1 MKVNHLC
8 WSLDELGTVLS
19 ELIGDNSEAFPAPD
33 SVDTLTE
40 WMNWAALRSEAEVET
55 SDIALRDLESFLAHS
70 APAIYEIEGRYLV
83 VTQAGKKVRVFAPD
97 HTHHRVST
105 ADIAAAIRNRF
116 ESNHRA
122 SYQKLVESSGL
133 SPRKQQRVL
142 TALLREQTGT
152 RRFRRGW
159 NFRST
164 RNHSQGWRD
173 IPKLLAAHTA
183 QYLLWLASW
192 GVLGTLTFT
201 GRIDHGW
208 LTAWALLLLTLI
220 PFRLLTTWTQG
231 TFAIGLGSMLK
242 RRLLQGALRL
252 HPEEVRSLGVGSF
265 LGQALEAEAIET
277 LAISGGVTGLLALV
291 EMIPA
296 LFVLGRFA
304 PALAAWCGVAFFAA
318 WKFFRG
324 YQRWTTLRMG
334 LTNHLVEVMVGHRT
348 RLAQQH
354 RADWHTS
361 EDSALSQYLNIS
373 KTVDHTGSWLVAAIP
388 RGWLFIG
395 LSCIAP
401 SLAAGQALSSET
413 AVLLGGVLLAFSA
426 FQRLVASFADVAGA
440 ITGWQ
445 RIKPLFDAAAR
456 PETPGELPPT
466 RKESRK
472 GQRLL
477 EADRLTFRYPGNAT
491 AALQSC
497 NLTIRRGEHVLLEGP
512 SGGGK
517 TTLASLL
524 TGLRKPE
531 SGLLLI
537 NGLDRHTL
545 GESAWR
551 KQVAAAPQFH
561 ENHILT
567 ETLAFNLL
575 LGRHWPPSQ
584 KDLEEAEAVCKELG
598 LADLL
603 AHMPSGLMQMVGE
616 GGWQLSHGERSRI
629 FLARALLQQSE
640 LVILDESF
648 AALDPENL
656 QVAMETTLRRA
667 ETLLV
672 IAHP

>member
-1 MKVNHLC
+1 MNLHDLC
-8 WSLDELGTVLS
+8 WPLEELGIALS
-19 ELIGDNSEAFPAPD
+19 ELIGDISEAFPAPI
-33 SVDTLTE
+33 STEVLTD
-40 WMNWAALRSEAEVET
+40 WMNWAALRAEAEVET
-55 SDIALRDLESFLAHS
+55 TDIALKDLESFLTNS
-70 APAIYEIEGRYLV
+70 PTAIYEIEGRYLV
-83 VTQAGKKVRVFAPD
+83 VLKAGKQLQILAPD
-97 HTHHRVST
+97 HRLHRFSAAV
-105 ADIAAAIRNRF
+105 IAQAIRNPF
-116 ESNHRA
+116 ESPHRE
-122 SYQKLVESSGL
+122 SYQSLVESSGL
-133 SPRKQQRVL
+133 SPGKQQRVL
-142 TALLREQTGT
+142 AALLRERTAA

-159 NFRST
+159 SFRST
-164 RNHSQGWRD
+164 RNHSQLWRD
-173 IPKLLAAHTA
+173 IPKLLTAHTA

-201 GRIDHGW
+201 GRIDRGW

-231 TFAIGLGSMLK
+231 TFAIGLGAMLK

-277 LAISGGVTGLLALV
+277 LAISGGIAGLLALV

-296 LFVLGRFA
+296 LFVLGPFA
-304 PALAAWCGVAFFAA
+304 LALAAWFGVAFFAG
-318 WKFFRG
+318 WQFFRSF
-324 YQRWTTLRMG
+324 QRWTIRRMG

-361 EDSALSQYLNIS
+361 EDSALGQYLNIS
-373 KTVDHTGSWLVAAIP
+373 RSVDHTGSWLVAAIP

-395 LSCIAP
+395 LACIAP
-401 SLAAGQALSSET
+401 SLAAGHALSSQT
-413 AVLLGGVLLAFSA
+413 AMLLGGVLLAFSA

-445 RIKPLFDAAAR
+445 RIKPLFDAAVR
-456 PETPGELPPT
+456 RETPGEMPPM
-466 RKESRK
+466 RKDSRK

-491 AALQSC
+491 AALQAC
-497 NLTIRRGEHVLLEGP
+497 NLSIRRGDHVLLEGP

-567 ETLAFNLL
+567 ETLAFNFL
-575 LGRHWPPSQ
+575 LGRPWPPSQ
-584 KDLEEAEAVCKELG
+584 EDLEEAEAVCSELG
-598 LADLL
+598 LGDLL
-603 AHMPSGLMQMVGE
+603 ARMPGGLMQMVGE